1 MTRVVLPADPFS
13 FAEAGCFF
21 GALSG
26 YPMGYFLGRRWG
38 LFAAAMVFNVGAVLQ
53 VVSSE
58 KTGLGIM
65 YAGRAIVGWGVG
77 VASNLTVGGK
87 VSTQSVFIPDFSHH

>member
-1 MTRVVLPADPFS
+1 MMLTS
-13 FAEAGCFF
+13 FLLNVEAGCFF

-26 YPMGYFLGRRWG
+26 YPLGFFFGRRWG
-38 LFAAAMVFNVGAVLQ
+38 LFIAAMVFNVGAVIQ
-53 VVSSE
+53 VVSSA

-77 VASNLTVGGK
+77 VASNLTVCRNGCPVRC
-87 VSTQSVFIPDFSHH
+87 VS